1 MYCLAEAVPNTSTLS
16 FWKSFIEYCKLHVP
30 AKSLE
35 AYKATAPWSGF
46 KSIVA
51 IGDEPTGIE
60 MVKSTEIKTNDYFDL
75 NGRRLNG
82 EPTQK
87 GVYIHNGKKVVKK

>member
-1 MYCLAEAVPNTSTLS
+1 
-16 FWKSFIEYCKLHVP
+16 
-30 AKSLE
+30 
-35 AYKATAPWSGF
+35 
-46 KSIVA
+46 
-51 IGDEPTGIE
+51 